1 MSLYFAGLSSG
12 IDSDAIIESL
22 MAINRIPLNR
32 LQLRKAE
39 WQAKA
44 SAVTDLESR
53 MNSLKSLV
61 EQLSD
66 TSNLR
71 SVTGTSSDTD
81 VLGAFA
87 SQGADEATYEV
98 EINQLARAEREVHD
112 GVATLETVLGAGN
125 FVYTY
130 NGVTRTVQTAADAT
144 LADLRDLINDDTGNP
159 GVTAY
164 ILEYDAGGSE
174 VFHLALSG
182 QDTGEDYSIAIDGGT
197 TLTGFEAGTWTETL
211 QAQNAEIR
219 LDGYPGGDWMA
230 RASNTITDVIPNV
243 TLELY
248 TAGTATV
255 TVTRNNGPLTTDIHN
270 LVAIYNGIVDKMG
283 TYTGYDAETETAGI
297 LQGDSTLH
305 GVFQQIRSAL
315 IGRVAGFDTSE
326 DTFVL
331 AAQIGLEIDKDG
343 RLQLDTDVLA
353 DALSQDYMGVLRL
366 IGAAASGG
374 TNSADLQFD
383 SAMDSTQAG
392 VYDIEVDYGAAG
404 EITDAR
410 IKLEGEG
417 SWRALNVD
425 GMGLSG
431 QLGQAEQGLEL
442 TVLNGGISET
452 IPYQVRVQQGF
463 ATATSDRLEEIM
475 STVDGAY
482 LTKSNQIDSAIDM
495 INKQIDRQEDR
506 LETVEQRLF
515 EKFTRLEVSLAQYEA
530 LNTAFESLFQQLV
543 GGND

>member
-22 MAINRIPLNR
+22 MVINRIPLNR